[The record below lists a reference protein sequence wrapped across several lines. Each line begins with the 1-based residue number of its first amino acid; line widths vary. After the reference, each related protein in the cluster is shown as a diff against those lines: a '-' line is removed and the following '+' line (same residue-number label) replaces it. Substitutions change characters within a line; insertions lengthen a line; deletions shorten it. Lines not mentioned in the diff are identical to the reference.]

1 MFRIQQ
7 DSVITEVLNIKQLIK
22 ILEKLSDNQQITV
35 TRIPQDKVDD
45 PDMESY
51 IEIFKQ
57 WNTGASSN
65 DVYHMV
71 VDWCNSNMDSLTPSQ
86 KAFAKNILK
95 RAHGND
101 SSKRIVES
109 FLSENILK
117 INLDD
122 LQLASSDSD

>member
-7 DSVITEVLNIKQLIK
+7 DSVITEVSNMKQLIK
-22 ILEKLSDNQQITV
+22 ILEELSDNQQLTV
-35 TRIPQDKVDD
+35 TRIPQDDLD
-45 PDMESY
+45 EPDMDSY

-86 KAFAKNILK
+86 KAFAKSILK

-117 INLDD
+117 INLDEIEM
-122 LQLASSDSD
+122 SSDSD

>member
-22 ILEKLSDNQQITV
+22 ILEELPDNQQITV
-35 TRIPQDKVDD
+35 TRIPQDD
-45 PDMESY
+45 PDMDSY

-71 VDWCNSNMDSLTPSQ
+71 VDWCNSNMDSLTSSQ
-86 KAFAKNILK
+86 KAFAKTILK
-95 RAHGND
+95 RARGND

>member
-7 DSVITEVLNIKQLIK
+7 DSVITEVSNIKQLIK
-22 ILEKLSDNQQITV
+22 ILEELPDNQQITV
-35 TRIPQDKVDD
+35 TRIPQDDL
-45 PDMESY
+45 DMDSY

-71 VDWCNSNMDSLTPSQ
+71 VDWCNSNMDSLTSSQ
-86 KAFAKNILK
+86 KAFAKTILK
-95 RAHGND
+95 RARGND

>member
-7 DSVITEVLNIKQLIK
+7 DSVIKEVLNIKQLIK
-22 ILEKLSDNQQITV
+22 ILEELSDNQQISI
-35 TRIPQDKVDD
+35 TRLPQDDLDD
-45 PDMESY
+45 PDMDSY
-51 IEIFKQ
+51 IDIFKQ
-57 WNTGASSN
+57 WNSGASSN

-71 VDWCNSNMDSLTPSQ
+71 VQWCESNMDSLTPSQ
-86 KAFAKNILK
+86 KTFAKTILK

-117 INLDD
+117 INLDEID
-122 LQLASSDSD
+122 SSSDSD